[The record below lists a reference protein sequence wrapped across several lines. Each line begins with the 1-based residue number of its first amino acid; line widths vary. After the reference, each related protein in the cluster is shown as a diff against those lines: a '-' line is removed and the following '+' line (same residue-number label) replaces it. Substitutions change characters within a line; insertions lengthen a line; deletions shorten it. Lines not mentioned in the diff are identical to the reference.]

1 MKLIA
6 KKPCSFGGERFY
18 IGDEIPVELVQNP
31 KTQEKYGKLAI
42 VNDEAIP
49 AVLDSTEPGGDA
61 TVVRLVIHGKDGDV
75 ALDLP
80 PESIQTV
87 MDVLTANAEDAAE
100 LIKQFTSD
108 DLLFLVNAADSRKTV
123 QAAAKARAQALAE
136 EASEPDEE
144 ASEPAEPENP
154 EESAGDQ

>member
-6 KKPCSFGGERFY
+6 KQPCSFGGKRFY
-18 IGDEIPVELVQNP
+18 IGDEIPVELVQEP

-49 AVLDSTEPGGDA
+49 AVLDSAEPGGDA
-61 TVVRLVIHGKDGDV
+61 TVVHLVIHGKDGDI
-75 ALDLP
+75 ALDLA

-87 MDVLTANAEDAAE
+87 MDVLTANADDAE
-100 LIKQFTSD
+100 KLIKKIDSD

-123 QAAAKARAQALAE
+123 QAAAKARAQALM
-136 EASEPDEE
+136 EAQEGV
-144 ASEPAEPENP
+144 
-154 EESAGDQ
+154 ESAGDQ